1 MKTPEVPK
9 TLTRHALGFTLLEVL
24 IALVVLS
31 FGLLGLAALQAYSV
45 KANQSAH
52 FRSQATALAN
62 MMMDNVRANRS
73 SIGSY
78 YANAYVAFACTD
90 PIDNTST
97 ASEDIDTWRQQIAC
111 QLPAGRGSIAPIS
124 ATEVAVCIR
133 WTDARWELEDGTVSA
148 NCTDDADDFGAA
160 LADDGPGAGT
170 SGEFSVFVVSSRM

>member
-1 MKTPEVPK
+1 MPK
-9 TLTRHALGFTLLEVL
+9 SIAGHVRGFTLLEVL

-62 MMMDNVRANRS
+62 MMLDSLRANRS

-78 YANAYVAFACTD
+78 YSNEYIAFACTD
-90 PIDNTST
+90 VPDNSGTPT
-97 ASEDIDTWRQQIAC
+97 LDIDTWRQQIAC
-111 QLPAGRGSIAPIS
+111 QLPEGRGAIAPIS
-124 ATEVAVCIR
+124 ANEVAVCIR
-133 WTDARWELEDGTVSA
+133 WTDARWELDPGSVSA
-148 NCTDDADDFGAA
+148 DCTDDASAFGAT
-160 LADDGPGAGT
+160 LDLSGPGAGT